1 MTAQV
6 LDLDAESIYAVFAQR
21 VQVDVVYDE
30 RARKVV
36 DGLAGLLRFR
46 R

>member
-1 MTAQV
+1 
-6 LDLDAESIYAVFAQR
+6 
-21 VQVDVVYDE
+21 VQLDVVYDD
-30 RARKVV
+30 RARRVV

>member
-1 MTAQV
+1 
-6 LDLDAESIYAVFAQR
+6 
-21 VQVDVVYDE
+21 VDVVYDE

>member
-1 MTAQV
+1 
-6 LDLDAESIYAVFAQR
+6 
-21 VQVDVVYDE
+21 VDVVYDE
-30 RARKVV
+30 RARRIV